1 MPPFAPIPVR
11 GGHHHGERLRA
22 ADTLLRGF
30 FAGTIKAGAGVLTP
44 GLSDG
49 VGRFAVR
56 FSPQKRALPPIYFFG
71 LLLWRPGLK
80 RRYNCTRIKIT

>member
-30 FAGTIKAGAGVLTP
+30 FVGTIKAGAGVMTP
-44 GLSDG
+44 GLFNG
-49 VGRFAVR
+49 VGRFALR
-56 FSPQKRALPPIYFFG
+56 ASFSSNEIKTTGQSPFFG
-71 LLLWRPGLK
+71 SLL
-80 RRYNCTRIKIT
+80 

>member
-56 FSPQKRALPPIYFFG
+56 FFPPKRALPPIYFF
-71 LLLWRPGLK
+71 WVAFVE
-80 RRYNCTRIKIT
+80 TRS